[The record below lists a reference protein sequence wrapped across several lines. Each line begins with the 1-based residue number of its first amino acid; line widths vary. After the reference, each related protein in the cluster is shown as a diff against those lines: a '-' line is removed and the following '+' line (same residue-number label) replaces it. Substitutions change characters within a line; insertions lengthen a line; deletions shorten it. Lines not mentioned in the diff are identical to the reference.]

1 VTRRYAR
8 PGRYCA
14 TALRKI
20 FGAENL
26 GACGLRSRRSQRK
39 SRCSSFGFLRRTNND
54 GRGLSMGRRSRTRA
68 QLCNQHGQ
76 KRELRSFPEWPKH
89 GPSWRNR
96 LGKGRRRRL
105 VAPYVHL
112 RSLLPANGAVADP
125 EPRRSPG
132 NALKPKLVNGS
143 QFPGAQPTLWHA
155 LSPRH
160 IRVQTSLASFASC
173 AFSAG
178 PPAAVFWT

>member
-1 VTRRYAR
+1 MTVRR
-8 PGRYCA
+8 
-14 TALRKI
+14 
-20 FGAENL
+20 
-26 GACGLRSRRSQRK
+26 QRWTGK
-39 SRCSSFGFLRRTNND
+39 
-54 GRGLSMGRRSRTRA
+54 RA
-68 QLCNQHGQ
+68 
-76 KRELRSFPEWPKH
+76 S
-89 GPSWRNR
+89 
-96 LGKGRRRRL
+96 
-105 VAPYVHL
+105 
-112 RSLLPANGAVADP
+112 LPALFVSNAVADP

-160 IRVQTSLASFASC
+160 IRVRTPLASFASC